1 MLLLILRHW
10 IRVCIWLDTYCWR
23 SKFLCHVFNQF
34 LFKHWLIN
42 IIKIRILFM
51 NVRLFLTFQIL
62 QFVKFMANRVVI
74 RILCIMDISLRNLLL
89 FYCIWAWN
97 VAFYCDSII
106 LILRIKVIFR
116 KSISLHKPS
125 TILTRKLLIF
135 IVKVIIILILIEF
148 QFPHYVLHFF
158 I

>member
-1 MLLLILRHW
+1 MLLLILRHR
-10 IRVCIWLDTYCWR
+10 IRVCIWLNTYRWR

-97 VAFYCDSII
+97 VSLYCNPIII
-106 LILRIKVIFR
+106 LMLRIKVIFR
-116 KSISLHKPS
+116 KSICLHKPS

-135 IVKVIIILILIEF
+135 IVEVINIMILIKFE
-148 QFPHYVLHFF
+148 FPH
-158 I
+158 